1 MCEEKWKNDMNNHIL
16 EVNYQV
22 LGKDIKYSDKQEC
35 ILVRSSVP
43 ELGKRKVVATCI
55 LN

>member
-1 MCEEKWKNDMNNHIL
+1 MNNHIL

-22 LGKDIKYSDKQEC
+22 LGKVIKYSDKEEC
-35 ILVRSSVP
+35 ILVRSSFP
-43 ELGKRKVVATCI
+43 ELGKRKVMATCI